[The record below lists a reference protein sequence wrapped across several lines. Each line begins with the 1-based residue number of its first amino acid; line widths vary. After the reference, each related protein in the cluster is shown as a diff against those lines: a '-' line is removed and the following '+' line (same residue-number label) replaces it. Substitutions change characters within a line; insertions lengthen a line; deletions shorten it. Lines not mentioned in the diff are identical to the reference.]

1 MYTPRIT
8 PKTVRML
15 RDALA
20 ESQTAFAKRLGVTQA
35 TVSRWEDGELI
46 VQGPAAILLENM
58 LEGYLDS
65 LR

>member
-1 MYTPRIT
+1 
-8 PKTVRML
+8 ML

-46 VQGPAAILLENM
+46 VQGPAAILLDNM
-58 LEGYLDS
+58 LQDMDRFS
-65 LR
+65 D